1 MARWLIISCLL
12 LSPALLIAQQPVD
25 RAKDDRAV
33 AEQEVESVIT
43 EANKLNNQKYATVNI
58 TARAAML
65 ISYSDPV
72 RAEKM
77 LIDLWRLVSEQTDTD
92 PNKQKAKVLILK
104 YLHFRNPKLARR
116 LMSDRPQR
124 DKSSSLSRVPGL
136 DDESKFDGQ
145 LARALLD
152 TDPSAAAAV
161 LEQSLSTGVTMTNI
175 GALNAL
181 RERNFLLA
189 DYVAAKAIDAMTNQ
203 PTLASL
209 PGLNLLGAYVFPGAE
224 APVPSMDAESS
235 RQSLQFRYFSAAYDV
250 LRASLN
256 ETREALIKDQRYTDG
271 LLQFRGAYQAEVA
284 AILAALAPRFQPS
297 LAPELS
303 DIARRL
309 APQVPANMP
318 RLTQS
323 MLGKL
328 SGNFSSEDPEQR
340 FFFALSKPDFDE
352 ARKELDRIKENEKRN
367 LYTQLVIKT
376 EARAFL
382 ARSEL
387 MEAVTA
393 IRKLEDPTARLVM
406 YLDAL
411 KTAKKKQDDDVSR
424 IIIDEARLI
433 VPQTGR
439 NGLHLRALLSFA
451 TQLAKMGA
459 NDDALEFLRSAVS
472 TINSLGGDAK
482 EKGDAESLAETVMAE
497 LNDPMTLLDEPD
509 MEHAFSSVGLI
520 DLASGLTEARRIQ
533 PRAVQ
538 LVARLETIQAI
549 IKRNALQPK
558 PPKKSAVVSAPKQ

>member
-1 MARWLIISCLL
+1 MPGWVIIASLL
-12 LSPALLIAQQPVD
+12 LSPTLLIAQQPVD
-25 RAKDDRAV
+25 RAKDDRAI
-33 AEQEVESVIT
+33 AEQEIESVIT
-43 EANKLNNQKYATVNI
+43 EANKLNNQKYATINI

-65 ISYSDPV
+65 VSYSDPV

-77 LIDLWRLVSEQTDTD
+77 LIDLWRLASEQTDND
-92 PNKQKAKVLILK
+92 PNNQKAKVLILK

-116 LMSDRPQR
+116 LMTELPPR

-161 LEQSLSTGVTMTNI
+161 LEQSLSTGITIPNI

-209 PGLNLLGAYVFPGAE
+209 PGLSLLGAYVFPGAE
-224 APVPSMDAESS
+224 APVPSIEAESS

-250 LRASLN
+250 LRASLS

-271 LLQFRGAYQAEVA
+271 LLQFRGAYQAEAA

-352 ARKELDRIKENEKRN
+352 ARKELDRIKEKEKRN

-376 EARAFL
+376 EARTFL

-393 IRKLEDPTARLVM
+393 IRKLEDPIARLVM
-406 YLDAL
+406 YMDAL
-411 KTAKKKQDDDVSR
+411 KTAKKKRDDDVSR
-424 IIIDEARLI
+424 IIIDEARLM

-482 EKGDAESLAETVMAE
+482 EKGDAESLAESVMAE
-497 LNDPMTLLDEPD
+497 LNDPMTLLDEPY

-520 DLASGLTEARRIQ
+520 DLPSGLTEARRIQ

-538 LVARLETIQAI
+538 LVARLETIQAV
-549 IKRNALQPK
+549 IKRNALQPQ
-558 PPKKSAVVSAPKQ
+558 PPKKSAAVSAPKQ